1 MLGVNHIKSLLN
13 KKLILF
19 YFAVIFF
26 WLKTYLIYKTEF
38 NLGVNNGMQQFL
50 LMLNPI
56 SSALLFLGIAL
67 LFKGRR
73 QHWVLLAMNFVLT
86 FFLYANVAYYRF
98 FNDFITVPVL
108 FQTQNFGKVGGS
120 AAALLEPTDILYFLD
135 TILLLALILSKS
147 LKMPARLSRRSISK
161 VYLAGLLILGVNI
174 GLAEA
179 DRPQLLTRSFDRNYL
194 VKYLG
199 AYNFAIYDII
209 QNTKSSAQRV
219 MADSNDIAIVENYTS
234 SKYTK
239 PNPDY
244 FGAAKGMNV
253 IYISMES
260 FQNFLIG
267 YKLHGEEVTP
277 FLNALAKDPNTIYF
291 PNFFHQTAQ
300 GKTSDAEFLM
310 ENSLYPLP
318 QGSVFTTKAQN
329 TYQGLPA
336 ILKDKGYYSAVF
348 HGNNKSFWNR
358 EEMYKSLGY
367 DMFYDATYYNMR
379 EENVINY
386 GLEDKPFF
394 KETIPYLQSIP
405 QPFYTKLITLS
416 NHFPYPIDEEDQS
429 IEPAE
434 TGDKTV
440 DGYFQTARYL
450 DEALKQFFE
459 DLKVSGLDKNTMI
472 VMYGDH
478 YGISENRKEAMSKI
492 MNKEIDDFKQA
503 QLQRVPL
510 FIYAPGLKGFV
521 NETYGG
527 EVDVRPTVLRL
538 LGLDTTHQVAFGTDL
553 LSKERDE
560 IVAFRNGDYITDQ
573 VTSVKGK
580 IYDNQTGQIVEDTT
594 PYQKYSDIVKNELEL
609 SDKVVYGD
617 LLRFHK
623 LSGIKTTEKTKLD
636 YTKAEHFNEDWNDEQ
651 K

>member
-1 MLGVNHIKSLLN
+1 MKGLNLVKSLLN
-13 KKLILF
+13 KRLGLF
-19 YFAVIFF
+19 YFAALLF
-26 WLKTYLIYKTEF
+26 WIKTYLIYLTEF
-38 NLGVNNGMQQFL
+38 NLGVNNGLQQFL
-50 LMLNPI
+50 LVLNPV

-67 LFKGRR
+67 LFKGKK
-73 QHWVLLAMNFVLT
+73 QHWMLLAINFVLT

-120 AAALLEPTDILYFLD
+120 AVALLEPSDILYFFD
-135 TILLLALILSKS
+135 TILLIALILSKRLKVSDRLPSRS
-147 LKMPARLSRRSISK
+147 LGK
-161 VYLAGLLILGVNI
+161 VYLAGLLILGVNV

-199 AYNFAIYDII
+199 AFNFAIYDIV
-209 QNTKSSAQRV
+209 QNTRSSAQRV
-219 MADSNDIAIVENYTS
+219 MADSSDITTVENYTL
-234 SKYTK
+234 SKHTEK
-239 PNPDY
+239 NLDY
-244 FGAAKGMNV
+244 FGVAKGMNV

-277 FLNALAKDPNTIYF
+277 FLNSLAKDPNTIYF

-336 ILKDKGYYSAVF
+336 ILKGEGYYSAVF
-348 HGNNKSFWNR
+348 HGNYKSFWNR

-386 GLEDKPFF
+386 GLEDKPFL

-405 QPFYTKLITLS
+405 KPFYTKLITLS
-416 NHFPYPIDEEDQS
+416 NHFPYPIDEADQS

-434 TGDKTV
+434 TGDETV

-459 DLKVSGLDKNTMI
+459 DLKISGLDKNTMV

-478 YGISENRKEAMSKI
+478 YGISENRKNAMSKVL
-492 MNKEIDDFKQA
+492 NKDINDFEQA

-527 EVDVRPTVLRL
+527 EVDVRPTILNL
-538 LGLDTTHQVAFGTDL
+538 LGVDTTHQVAFGTDL
-553 LSKERDE
+553 LSENRDE
-560 IVAFRNGDYITDQ
+560 IVAFRNGDYITDK

-580 IYDNQTGQIVEDTT
+580 IYDNGTGQIVEDVT
-594 PYQKYSDIVKNELEL
+594 PYQKYSEIVKNELEL

-623 LSGIKTTEKTKLD
+623 LSGIKTTDKTKLD
-636 YTKAEHFNEDWNDEQ
+636 YTKADHFNEEWNQEQ

>member
-1 MLGVNHIKSLLN
+1 MNGVNLVKSLLN
-13 KKLILF
+13 KRLGLF
-19 YFAVIFF
+19 YFAVLLF
-26 WLKTYLIYKTEF
+26 WIKTYLIYKSEF

-50 LMLNPI
+50 LVLNPV

-67 LFKGRR
+67 LFKGRK
-73 QHWVLLAMNFVLT
+73 QHWMLLAINFVLT

-98 FNDFITVPVL
+98 FNDFITIPVL

-120 AAALLEPTDILYFLD
+120 AVALLEPTDIFYFSD
-135 TILLLALILSKS
+135 TILLIALILSKR
-147 LKMPARLSRRSISK
+147 LKMHDRLPRRSLGK
-161 VYLAGLLILGVNI
+161 LYLVGLLILGINV
-174 GLAEA
+174 GLAEV

-199 AYNFAIYDII
+199 AFNFAIYDIV
-209 QNTKSSAQRV
+209 QNARSSAQRV
-219 MADSNDIAIVENYTS
+219 MADSSDITTVENYTL
-234 SKYTK
+234 SKNTEK
-239 PNPDY
+239 NPDY

-267 YKLHGEEVTP
+267 YKLDGEEVTP
-277 FLNALAKDPNTIYF
+277 FLNSLAKDPNTIYF

-329 TYQGLPA
+329 TFQGLPA

-348 HGNNKSFWNR
+348 HGNYKSFWNR

-416 NHFPYPIDEEDQS
+416 NHFPYLIDEEDQS
-429 IEPAE
+429 IAPAQ
-434 TGDKTV
+434 TGDETV

-459 DLKVSGLDKNTMI
+459 DLKISGLDKNTMV

-478 YGISENRKEAMSKI
+478 YGISENRKKAMSNVLNRDI
-492 MNKEIDDFKQA
+492 NNFEQA

-527 EVDVRPTVLRL
+527 EVDVRPTVLNL
-538 LGLDTTHQVAFGTDL
+538 LGVDTTHQVAFGTDL
-553 LSKERDE
+553 LSKNRDE
-560 IVAFRNGDYITDQ
+560 IVAFRNGDYITDK

-580 IYDNQTGQIVEDTT
+580 IYENDTGQIVEDAT
-594 PYQKYSDIVKNELEL
+594 PYQKYSEIVKNELEL

-623 LSGIKTTEKTKLD
+623 LSGIKTPDKTKLD
-636 YTKAEHFNEDWNDEQ
+636 YTKAEHFNEEWTQEQ

>member
-1 MLGVNHIKSLLN
+1 MKSLLN
-13 KKLILF
+13 KKLVLF
-19 YFAVIFF
+19 YFAVILF
-26 WLKTYLIYKTEF
+26 WLKTYSIYKIEF

-50 LMLNPI
+50 LLLNPV
-56 SSALLFLGIAL
+56 SSTLLFLGIAL
-67 LFKGRR
+67 LFKGRK

-120 AAALLEPTDILYFLD
+120 AAALLEQTDILYFLD

-147 LKMPARLSRRSISK
+147 LKMPARLSRRSLSK

-209 QNTKSSAQRV
+209 QNTRSSAQRV
-219 MADSNDIAIVENYTS
+219 MADSSDIAIVENYTS

-277 FLNALAKDPNTIYF
+277 FLNALAKNPNTIYF

-310 ENSLYPLP
+310 GNSLYPLP

-348 HGNNKSFWNR
+348 HGNYKSFWNR

-478 YGISENRKEAMSKI
+478 YGISENRKEAMSKV
-492 MNKEIDDFKQA
+492 MNKEIDDFEQT

-527 EVDVRPTVLRL
+527 EIDVRPTVLRL
-538 LGLDTTHQVAFGTDL
+538 LGIDTTHQVAFGTDL
-553 LSKERDE
+553 LSKEREE
-560 IVAFRNGDYITDQ
+560 IVAFRNGDYITEQ

-594 PYQKYSDIVKNELEL
+594 PYQKYSDLVKNELEL

-636 YTKAEHFNEDWNDEQ
+636 YTKAEHFNEDWNDVQ

>member
-13 KKLILF
+13 KKLVLF

-50 LMLNPI
+50 LLLNPI

-73 QHWVLLAMNFVLT
+73 QHWVLLAINFVLT

-135 TILLLALILSKS
+135 TILLLTLFLSKS

-239 PNPDY
+239 PNPNY
-244 FGAAKGMNV
+244 FGVAKGMNV

-348 HGNNKSFWNR
+348 HGNYKSFWNR

-478 YGISENRKEAMSKI
+478 YGISENRKEAMSKV
-492 MNKEIDDFKQA
+492 MNKEIDDFEQA

-527 EVDVRPTVLRL
+527 ELDVRPTVLRL
-538 LGLDTTHQVAFGTDL
+538 LGLDITHQVAFGTDL

-623 LSGIKTTEKTKLD
+623 ISGIKTTEKTKLD
-636 YTKAEHFNEDWNDEQ
+636 YAKAEHFNEGWNDEQ